1 MDFGAIGSVDN
12 VPVRDD
18 AIFVD
23 EESTAARKFLAARV
37 EGFDGHGRRFD
48 APDEIRELILGIN

>member
-1 MDFGAIGSVDN
+1 MDFGSIGSVDH

-23 EESTAARKFLAARV
+23 EESTAAGKFLATRI
-37 EGFDGHGRRFD
+37 EGFDGYRRRFN
-48 APDEIRELILGIN
+48 ASNEIRELILGIN

>member
-1 MDFGAIGSVDN
+1 

-23 EESTAARKFLAARV
+23 EESTAAGKFLATRI
-37 EGFDGHGRRFD
+37 EGFDGHRGRFD
-48 APDEIRELILGIN
+48 ASNEIRELILGIN